1 MNYAAEMDRIV
12 AEYTAASRSVI
23 NRFLDTDARTTRS
36 GAELFETLR
45 HGLVR
50 REEQSQSSAEE
61 RQAGAASAE
70 HDRMLRAAA
79 DRARDAAAKRTHG
92 RDDYVLPSDWTDED
106 EARAEGY
113 GPPKSW
119 LI

>member
-1 MNYAAEMDRIV
+1 MNYQAEMDRIV

-23 NRFLDTDARTTRS
+23 NRFLDTDARTMQS

-45 HGLVR
+45 HELVGR
-50 REEQSQSSAEE
+50 DEQSQESPEE
-61 RQAGAASAE
+61 KQAREARAE
-70 HDRMLRAAA
+70 HDRMLCEAAA
-79 DRARDAAAKRTHG
+79 RARTTAAKHTHA
-92 RDDYVLPSDWTDED
+92 RDNYVLPSDWTDED
-106 EARAEGY
+106 EAREEGY